1 MVTEPPKSVFYSDL
15 CFGCGENNSIG
26 LKLKFKW
33 DGKKV
38 ITEFTPNR
46 LHQGWAEVIHGGI
59 ITAVLDEAMAYAA
72 GYEGLKCVT
81 ATMQTRFKHP
91 LSVGEPTI
99 VTASVTRNARR
110 LIETT
115 AKMTLKDGTL
125 IAECTAKQVAAGEF
139 RGEERPKKKSGEELQ

>member
-1 MVTEPPKSVFYSDL
+1 MVAEPPKSVFYSDL

-33 DGKKV
+33 DGKEV
-38 ITEFTPNR
+38 RTEFTPNR

-72 GYEGLKCVT
+72 GYEGLKCIT
-81 ATMQTRFKHP
+81 ATMQTRFKRP
-91 LSVGEPTI
+91 LLVGKPTI

-125 IAECTAKQVAAGEF
+125 IAECTAKQVAAGE
-139 RGEERPKKKSGEELQ
+139 GEWEERPKKKSGEELQ